1 MRTTWR
7 SIGEQSRARYPDAEG
22 YASREDGTRIFYEVY
37 GEGDRTLVFVPPWAI
52 VHSRL
57 WKAQIPYFARR
68 ARVIAFDPRG
78 NGRSDRPADVS
89 LYSETE
95 NAADIG
101 AVLDATDTARA
112 VLVTMSR
119 GCQRSLLFAAE
130 QPHRVEGAVFMSC
143 GTLLSPERQM
153 TEAFTQEYLPARDV
167 PAETLA
173 AINYFNR
180 EAWQRDPETY
190 RSFLV
195 WFFETFFEAHST
207 KQIEDAI
214 GWGLETNGTTLAATH
229 LGPQIHPD
237 QTRELCARIQ
247 CPTLVIHGTG
257 DRITPFAEGE
267 ALAAMLGTRLEA
279 VEGSGHGPMAR
290 KPVQVNHALRQF
302 LEPGFEREPAP
313 RPPRPGR
320 HGPKR
325 VLYIS
330 SPIGLGHAQRDVAIA
345 RALRRRV
352 DGVEIDWLAQHPV
365 TVVLDGEGE
374 SIHPASRHLASESKH
389 IECESAEHDLHCF
402 QAIRRMDEI
411 LINNFMVFDDVM
423 REGNYDLVIGDEAW
437 EVDYYLHENPRQKR
451 APYVWLTDFV
461 GWIPM
466 PDGGEHE
473 VFLTADYNEEMI
485 GHIAQH
491 PDLRDRAIFVGNP
504 RDVVPR
510 TFGPEL
516 PWIRDW
522 TEKHYSFSGYVTGF
536 DPSELGDREVLRE
549 ELGYRRDEKVCI
561 VSVGGS
567 GVGEHLLRRVIECH
581 AEARRLEPALRM
593 IVVAGPRIDPASLP
607 RHPGLE
613 VVAYV
618 HNLYR
623 HFAACDLAV
632 VQGGLT
638 TSMELAAN
646 ARPFLYFPLRHHFE
660 QNVHVRHRLQN
671 YGAGRCMDFDA
682 ATPDVIAGAIAD
694 EIGRPTSYEP
704 VETDGADRAAALI
717 AELL

>member
-1 MRTTWR
+1 MRTTWTPT
-7 SIGEQSRARYPDAEG
+7 GEQSRARNPDAEG
-22 YASREDGTRIFYEVY
+22 YAAREDGTRIFYEVY
-37 GEGDRTLVFVPPWAI
+37 GAGDRTIVFVPPWAI

-68 ARVIAFDPRG
+68 SRVIAFDPRG

-89 LYSETE
+89 LYSEEE

-101 AVLDATDTARA
+101 AVLDATGTDRA
-112 VLVTMSR
+112 TIVTMSR

-130 QPHRVEGAVFMSC
+130 HPDRVDGVVFMSC
-143 GTLLSPERQM
+143 GTLLSPERR
-153 TEAFTQEYLPARDV
+153 EVDDLTQQILPARDV
-167 PAETLA
+167 PIEALPA
-173 AINYFNR
+173 MNWFNR
-180 EAWQRDPETY
+180 EAWQRDPEMY
-190 RSFLV
+190 RAFLV
-195 WFFETFFEAHST
+195 WFCETFFEEHST
-207 KQIEDAI
+207 KQIEDAV
-214 GWGLETNGTTLAATH
+214 GWGLETDGNTLAATH
-229 LGPQIHPD
+229 LGPQID
-237 QTRELCARIQ
+237 AERTRQLCARIR

-267 ALAAMLGTRLEA
+267 ALAAALGTRLEA
-279 VEGSGHGPMAR
+279 VDGSGHGPMAR
-290 KPVQVNHALRQF
+290 KPVQVNHAVREF

-313 RPPRPGR
+313 RPRRRSGPR
-320 HGPKR
+320 R

-352 DGVEIDWLAQHPV
+352 DGLEIDWLAQHPV
-365 TVVLDGEGE
+365 TRVLEAERE

-423 REGNYDLVIGDEAW
+423 REGSYDLVIGDESW

-473 VFLTADYNEEMI
+473 AFLTADYNAEMI

-491 PDLRDRAIFVGNP
+491 PEVRDRAIFVGNP
-504 RDVVPR
+504 DDIVPR

-522 TEKHYSFSGYVTGF
+522 TAKNYAFSGYVTGF
-536 DPSELGDREVLRE
+536 DPSDLDREALRD
-549 ELGYRRDEKVCI
+549 ELGYPRDEKVCI

-567 GVGEHLLRRVIECH
+567 GVGEHLLRRVITSH
-581 AEARRLEPALRM
+581 AEAHRREPALRM

-632 VQGGLT
+632 AQGGLT
-638 TSMELAAN
+638 TSMELAASG
-646 ARPFLYFPLRHHFE
+646 RPFLYFPLRHHFE

-671 YGAGRCMDFDA
+671 YAAGRCMDFDA
-682 ATPDVIAGAIAD
+682 ATPDVIGGAIAE
-694 EIGRPTSYEP
+694 EIGRPTTYRP

>member
-1 MRTTWR
+1 MRVNWR
-7 SIGEQSRARYPDAEG
+7 PTGEQSRARYPDAEG
-22 YASREDGTRIFYEVY
+22 YALREDGTRIFYEVY

-78 NGRSDRPADVS
+78 NGRSDRPADAS
-89 LYSETE
+89 LYSEEE
-95 NAADIG
+95 NAADIA
-101 AVLDATDTARA
+101 AVLDATETPRA
-112 VLVTMSR
+112 TLVTMSR
-119 GCQRSLLFAAE
+119 GCQRTLLFAAE

-143 GTLLSPERQM
+143 GTLLSAEREKANNR
-153 TEAFTQEYLPARDV
+153 TRELFSARDV
-167 PAETLA
+167 PADLLPTMS
-173 AINYFNR
+173 YFNR
-180 EAWQRDPETY
+180 EAWQLDPETH

-195 WFFETFFEAHST
+195 WFFETFFEEHST
-207 KQIEDAI
+207 KQIEDAL
-214 GWGLETNGTTLAATH
+214 GWGLETDGATLAATH
-229 LGPQIHPD
+229 LGPQLD
-237 QTRELCARIQ
+237 AGRTRELAARIR
-247 CPTLVIHGTG
+247 CPTLVIQGTA

-267 ALAAMLGTRLEA
+267 ALAAALGTRLEA
-279 VEGSGHGPMAR
+279 VQGSGHGPMVR
-290 KPVQVNHALRQF
+290 KPVQVNHALREF
-302 LEPGFEREPAP
+302 LAPGFEREPAP
-313 RPPRPGR
+313 RHPHPRR
-320 HGPKR
+320 RGPKR

-352 DGVEIDWLAQHPV
+352 DGLEVDWLAQHPV
-365 TVVLDGEGE
+365 TLVLEGNGE
-374 SIHPASRHLASESKH
+374 SIHPASRHLANESKH

-411 LINNFMVFDDVM
+411 QINNFMVFDDVM
-423 REGNYDLVIGDEAW
+423 RECDYDLVIADEAW
-437 EVDYYLHENPRQKR
+437 EVDYYLHENPGQKR

-473 VFLTADYNEEMI
+473 VFLTADYNAEMI
-485 GHIAQH
+485 GHISRH
-491 PDLRDRAIFVGNP
+491 PKVRDRAIFVGNP
-504 RDVVPR
+504 EDVVPR

-522 TEKHYSFSGYVTGF
+522 TEENFSFCGYITGF
-536 DPSELGDREVLRE
+536 DPSEVRDREALRA
-549 ELGYRRDEKVCI
+549 ELGYRRDEKICI

-581 AEARRLEPALRM
+581 AEARRREPALRM
-593 IVVAGPRIDPASLP
+593 IVVAGPRIDPGSLP
-607 RHPGLE
+607 RRPGLDI
-613 VVAYV
+613 VSYV

-646 ARPFLYFPLRHHFE
+646 RRPFLYFPLRHHFE
-660 QNVHVRHRLQN
+660 QNVHVRHRLGN
-671 YGAGRCMDFDA
+671 YGAGRCMDFEV
-682 ATPDVIAGAIAD
+682 ATPEVIAEAVAE
-694 EIGRPTSYEP
+694 EIGRPTSYKP
-704 VETDGADRAAALI
+704 VETEGADRAAALI

>member
-1 MRTTWR
+1 MRTTWK
-7 SIGEQSRARYPDAEG
+7 STGEQSRARYPDAEG
-22 YASREDGTRIFYEVY
+22 YASRADGTRLFYEVY

-89 LYSETE
+89 LYSEEE

-101 AVLDATDTARA
+101 AVLDATNTNRA

-119 GCQRSLLFAAE
+119 GCQRTLLFAAE
-130 QPHRVEGAVFMSC
+130 QPQRVAGAVFMSC
-143 GTLLSPERQM
+143 GTLLSPRRQA
-153 TEAFTQEYLPARDV
+153 TDDLTRQILTALDV
-167 PAETLA
+167 PADALPA
-173 AINYFNR
+173 MNYFNR
-180 EAWQRDPETY
+180 DAWQRDPENY

-195 WFFETFFEAHST
+195 WFFETFFEEHST

-214 GWGLETNGTTLAATH
+214 GWALETDGTTLAATH
-229 LGPQIHPD
+229 LGAQID
-237 QTRELCARIQ
+237 ADRTRELCARIQ

-257 DRITPFAEGE
+257 DQITPFAEGE

-290 KPVQVNHALRQF
+290 KPVQVNCALREF
-302 LEPGFEREPAP
+302 LEPGFDREPAP
-313 RPPRPGR
+313 RPHRRGR
-320 HGPKR
+320 RGPKR

-330 SPIGLGHAQRDVAIA
+330 SPIGLGHALRDVAIA
-345 RALRRRV
+345 RALQRRV

-365 TVVLDGEGE
+365 TRVLEREGE
-374 SIHPASRHLASESKH
+374 SIHPASRHLASESTH

-423 REGNYDLVIGDEAW
+423 REGHYDLVIGDEAW

-473 VFLTADYNEEMI
+473 VFLTADYNAEMI
-485 GHIAQH
+485 GHIARH
-491 PDLRDRAIFVGNP
+491 PEVRDRAIFIGNP
-504 RDVVPR
+504 EDIVPR
-510 TFGPEL
+510 AFGPGL
-516 PWIRDW
+516 PWIREW
-522 TEKHYSFSGYVTGF
+522 TVENYSFSGYVTGF
-536 DPSELGDREVLRE
+536 DPSACEDREALRA

-581 AEARRLEPALRM
+581 AEARRREPALRM
-593 IVVAGPRIDPASLP
+593 VVVAGPRIDPATLP
-607 RHPGLE
+607 HPSGLE

-671 YGAGRCMDFDA
+671 YRAGRCMDFDA
-682 ATPDVIAGAIAD
+682 ARPEVIAAAIAE
-694 EIGRPTSYEP
+694 EIGRPTSSRP

>member
-1 MRTTWR
+1 MRTTWTPT
-7 SIGEQSRARYPDAEG
+7 GEQSRARYPDVEG

-37 GEGDRTLVFVPPWAI
+37 GAGDRTIVFVPPWAI

-68 ARVIAFDPRG
+68 SRVIAFDPRG

-89 LYSETE
+89 LYSEEE
-95 NAADIG
+95 NAADIR
-101 AVLDATDTARA
+101 AVLDATGTDRA
-112 VLVTMSR
+112 TIVTMSR
-119 GCQRSLLFAAE
+119 GCQRSLLFAAGH
-130 QPHRVEGAVFMSC
+130 PDRVEGVVFMSC
-143 GTLLSPERQM
+143 GTLLSPDRREIDDL
-153 TEAFTQEYLPARDV
+153 TQQILPARDV
-167 PAETLA
+167 PVEALPA
-173 AINYFNR
+173 MNWFNR
-180 EAWQRDPETY
+180 EAWQRDPEMY
-190 RSFLV
+190 RAFLV
-195 WFFETFFEAHST
+195 WFFETFFEEHST
-207 KQIEDAI
+207 KQIEDAV
-214 GWGLETNGTTLAATH
+214 GWGLETDGDTLAATH
-229 LGPQIHPD
+229 LGPQID
-237 QTRELCARIQ
+237 AERTRELCARIR

-267 ALAAMLGTRLEA
+267 ALAAALGTRLEA
-279 VEGSGHGPMAR
+279 VDGSGHGPMAR
-290 KPVQVNHALRQF
+290 KPVQVNHAVREF

-313 RPPRPGR
+313 RPRR
-320 HGPKR
+320 RSGPKR

-352 DGVEIDWLAQHPV
+352 DGLEIDWLAQHPV
-365 TVVLDGEGE
+365 TRVLEAERE
-374 SIHPASRHLASESKH
+374 SVHPASRHLASESKH

-423 REGNYDLVIGDEAW
+423 REGSYDLVIGDEAW

-473 VFLTADYNEEMI
+473 TFLTADYNAEMI

-491 PDLRDRAIFVGNP
+491 PEVRDRAIFVGNP
-504 RDVVPR
+504 DDIVPR

-522 TEKHYSFSGYVTGF
+522 TEKNYAFSGYVTGF
-536 DPSELGDREVLRE
+536 DPSDLDREALRD
-549 ELGYRRDEKVCI
+549 ELGYRRDQKVCI

-567 GVGEHLLRRVIECH
+567 GVGEHLLRRVIASH
-581 AEARRLEPALRM
+581 AEARRHEPALRM

-638 TSMELAAN
+638 TSMELAASG
-646 ARPFLYFPLRHHFE
+646 RPFLYFPLRHHFE

-671 YGAGRCMDFDA
+671 YAAGRCMDFDA
-682 ATPDVIAGAIAD
+682 ATPDMIAGAIAE
-694 EIGRPTSYEP
+694 EIGRPTGYRP

-717 AELL
+717 ADLL

>member
-1 MRTTWR
+1 MRTTWTPT
-7 SIGEQSRARYPDAEG
+7 GDQSRARYPDAEG

-37 GEGDRTLVFVPPWAI
+37 GAGDRTIVFVPPWAI

-89 LYSETE
+89 LYSEEE

-101 AVLDATDTARA
+101 AVLDATGTDRA
-112 VLVTMSR
+112 TIVTMSR

-130 QPHRVEGAVFMSC
+130 HPDRVEGVVFMSC
-143 GTLLSPERQM
+143 GTLLSPERR
-153 TEAFTQEYLPARDV
+153 EIDDLTQHILPARDV
-167 PAETLA
+167 PIEALPA
-173 AINYFNR
+173 MNWFNR

-195 WFFETFFEAHST
+195 WFFETFFEEHST
-207 KQIEDAI
+207 KQIEDAV
-214 GWGLETNGTTLAATH
+214 GWGLETDGNTLAATH
-229 LGPQIHPD
+229 LGPQLD
-237 QTRELCARIQ
+237 AERTRELCARVR

-267 ALAAMLGTRLEA
+267 ALAAALGTRLEA
-279 VEGSGHGPMAR
+279 VDGSGHGPMAR
-290 KPVQVNHALRQF
+290 KPVQVNHAVREF
-302 LEPGFEREPAP
+302 LEPGFERAPAP
-313 RPPRPGR
+313 RPRRRSGPR
-320 HGPKR
+320 R

-345 RALRRRV
+345 RALRLRV

-365 TVVLDGEGE
+365 TRVLEDEGE
-374 SIHPASRHLASESKH
+374 TIHPASRHLASESKH

-451 APYVWLTDFV
+451 ARYVWLTDFV

-473 VFLTADYNEEMI
+473 AFLTADYNAEMI

-491 PDLRDRAIFVGNP
+491 PEVRDRAIFVGNP
-504 RDVVPR
+504 DDIVPH

-522 TEKHYSFSGYVTGF
+522 TEKNYSFSGYVTGF
-536 DPSELGDREVLRE
+536 DPSALDREALRD
-549 ELGYRRDEKVCI
+549 ELGYRRDEKVCV

-567 GVGEHLLRRVIECH
+567 GVGEHLLRRMIASH
-581 AEARRLEPALRM
+581 AEAHRREPALRM

-607 RHPGLE
+607 QHPGLE

-646 ARPFLYFPLRHHFE
+646 GRPFLYFPLRRHFE

-671 YGAGRCMDFDA
+671 YAAGRCMDFDA
-682 ATPDVIAGAIAD
+682 ATPDVIAGAIAE
-694 EIGRPTSYEP
+694 EIGQPTSYRP

>member
-1 MRTTWR
+1 MRTTWTPT
-7 SIGEQSRARYPDAEG
+7 GEQSRARYPDVQG

-37 GEGDRTLVFVPPWAI
+37 GAGDRPIVFVPPWAI

-68 ARVIAFDPRG
+68 SRVIAFDPRG

-89 LYSETE
+89 LYSEEE

-101 AVLDATDTARA
+101 AVLDATGTDRA
-112 VLVTMSR
+112 TIVTMSR

-130 QPHRVEGAVFMSC
+130 HPDRVDGVVFMSC
-143 GTLLSPERQM
+143 GTLLSPERR
-153 TEAFTQEYLPARDV
+153 EIDDLTQQILPARDV
-167 PAETLA
+167 PIEALPA
-173 AINYFNR
+173 MNWFNR

-195 WFFETFFEAHST
+195 WFFETFFEEHST
-207 KQIEDAI
+207 KQIEDAV
-214 GWGLETNGTTLAATH
+214 GWGLETDGNTLAATH
-229 LGPQIHPD
+229 LGPQLD
-237 QTRELCARIQ
+237 AERTRQLCARIR

-267 ALAAMLGTRLEA
+267 ALAAALGTRLEA
-279 VEGSGHGPMAR
+279 VDGSGHGPMAR
-290 KPVQVNHALRQF
+290 KPVQVNHAVREF
-302 LEPGFEREPAP
+302 VEPGFEREPAP
-313 RPPRPGR
+313 RPRPRS
-320 HGPKR
+320 GPKR

-365 TVVLDGEGE
+365 TRVLDAERE
-374 SIHPASRHLASESKH
+374 SIHPASCHLASESKH

-411 LINNFMVFDDVM
+411 LINNFMVFDDIM
-423 REGNYDLVIGDEAW
+423 REGNYDLVIGDESW

-451 APYVWLTDFV
+451 VPYVWLTDFV

-473 VFLTADYNEEMI
+473 AFLTADYNAEMI

-491 PDLRDRAIFVGNP
+491 PEVRDRAIFVGNP
-504 RDVVPR
+504 DDIVPR

-522 TEKHYSFSGYVTGF
+522 TEKNYAFSGYVTGF
-536 DPSELGDREVLRE
+536 DPFDLDREALRE

-567 GVGEHLLRRVIECH
+567 GVGEHLLRRVIASH
-581 AEARRLEPALRM
+581 AEARRREPALRM

-638 TSMELAAN
+638 TSMELAASG
-646 ARPFLYFPLRHHFE
+646 RPFLYFPLRHHFE

-671 YGAGRCMDFDA
+671 YAAGRCMDFDG
-682 ATPDVIAGAIAD
+682 ATPDAIAGAIAE
-694 EIGRPTSYEP
+694 EIGRPTSYRS

>member
-1 MRTTWR
+1 MTTNWTPT
-7 SIGEQSRARYPDAEG
+7 GEQSRARYPETEG
-22 YASREDGTRIFYEVY
+22 FAVREDGTRIFYEIY
-37 GEGDRTLVFVPPWAI
+37 GAGDRTIVFVPPWAI

-57 WKAQIPYFARR
+57 WKAQIPYFARH
-68 ARVIAFDPRG
+68 ARVVAYDPRG

-89 LYSETE
+89 LYSEDE
-95 NAADIG
+95 NAADLAAI
-101 AVLDATDTARA
+101 LDATGTTRA

-119 GCQRSLLFAAE
+119 GCQRSLLFAADHPE
-130 QPHRVEGAVFMSC
+130 RVDGVVFMSC

-153 TEAFTQEYLPARDV
+153 MDAFSQQMLPARDV
-167 PAETLA
+167 PDDVLA
-173 AINYFNR
+173 GMNWFNR
-180 EAWQRDPETY
+180 EAWQRDPATY
-190 RSFLV
+190 RAFV
-195 WFFETFFEAHST
+195 TWFFETFFEAHST

-214 GWGLETNGTTLAATH
+214 GWALETDGNTLAATH
-229 LGPQIHPD
+229 LGPQLD
-237 QTRELCARIQ
+237 AERTRELCGRIQ
-247 CPTLVIHGTG
+247 CPTIVLHGTA
-257 DRITPFAEGE
+257 DRITAYAEGE
-267 ALAAMLGTRLEA
+267 ALAAALGTRLEP

-290 KPVQVNHALRQF
+290 KPVQVNHAIREL
-302 LEPGFEREPAP
+302 LEPGFERTPAP
-313 RPPRPGR
+313 RQTRRGSR
-320 HGPKR
+320 GPKR

-330 SPIGLGHAQRDVAIA
+330 SPIGLGHAQRDIAIA
-345 RALRRRV
+345 RALRERV
-352 DGVEIDWLAQHPV
+352 DGVAIDWLAQHPV
-365 TVVLDGEGE
+365 TVVLEGEGE

-423 REGNYDLVIGDEAW
+423 RDGDYDLVVGDEAW

-466 PDGGEHE
+466 PDGGAHE
-473 VFLTADYNEEMI
+473 AFLTADYNAEMI
-485 GHIAQH
+485 GHIARH
-491 PDLRDRAIFVGNP
+491 PEVRDRAIFVGNP
-504 RDVVPR
+504 EDIVPR

-516 PWIRDW
+516 PWIREW
-522 TEKHYSFSGYVTGF
+522 TERNYAFAGYVTGF
-536 DPSELGDREVLRE
+536 DPAAFGDRAALRAQLE
-549 ELGYRRDEKVCI
+549 YRPDEKVCV

-567 GVGEHLLRRVIECH
+567 GVGGHLLRRVID
-581 AEARRLEPALRM
+581 AYPEARRREPALRM

-623 HFAACDLAV
+623 HFAGCDLAV

-638 TSMELAAN
+638 TSMELAASR
-646 ARPFLYFPLRHHFE
+646 RPFLYFPLRHHFE

-671 YGAGRCMDFDA
+671 YAAGRCMEFDA
-682 ATPDVIAGAIAD
+682 STPDVIAAAIAE
-694 EIGRPTSYEP
+694 EIGRPTRYKA

-717 AELL
+717 AEVL